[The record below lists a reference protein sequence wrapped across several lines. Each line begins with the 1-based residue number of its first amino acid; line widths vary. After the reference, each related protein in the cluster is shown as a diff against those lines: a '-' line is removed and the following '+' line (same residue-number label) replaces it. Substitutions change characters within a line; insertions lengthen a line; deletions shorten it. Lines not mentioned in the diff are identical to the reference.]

1 MPARYRSV
9 FDIIGPIMIGPSSS
23 HVAGAVRIGRAARQ
37 FFHGAFTQVTVRYYE
52 SFAQTHRGH
61 GTDYAIASG
70 LLGFDPAD
78 RRVPIALDLIRRLG
92 VQIEFIEMPESSP
105 IQHPNTAQITLANEA
120 REITLWGCSIGGGLI
135 EVRKVVWHHQKITTQ
150 GPLPL
155 LFVETEQEIGPE
167 LDQLFGAHYRLPR
180 IVKQADHLRLYK
192 LELDEKPVA
201 DDLQRAAQLADTSKI
216 MLL

>member
-1 MPARYRSV
+1 MQARYRSV

-37 FFHGAFTQVTVRYYE
+37 FFHGAFTRVTVRYYE

-61 GTDYAIASG
+61 GTDYAVASG

-78 RRVPIALDLIRRLG
+78 RRVPLALDLIRRLG
-92 VQIEFIEMPESSP
+92 VQIKFIEMPVSSP
-105 IQHPNTAQITLANEA
+105 IQHPNTAQITLANA
-120 REITLWGCSIGGGLI
+120 DRQITLWGCSIGGGLV
-135 EVRKVVWHHQKITTQ
+135 EVRQVAWQGQKIVTQ

-155 LFVETEQEIGPE
+155 LFVETTQAIGSE
-167 LDQLFGAHYRLPR
+167 LDQLFSAHYRLPR
-180 IVKQADHLRLYK
+180 IDVQTEHLHLYK
-192 LELDEKPVA
+192 LELDEKPLS
-201 DDLQRAAQLADTSKI
+201 DHLQQAAQLADSTKI